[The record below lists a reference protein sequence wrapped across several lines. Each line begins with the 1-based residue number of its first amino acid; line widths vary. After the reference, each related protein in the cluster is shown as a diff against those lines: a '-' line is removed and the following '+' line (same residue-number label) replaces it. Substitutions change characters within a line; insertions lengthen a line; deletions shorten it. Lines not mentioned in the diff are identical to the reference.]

1 MSSRIVDNLIAY
13 RILSMLVT
21 PFDKTDAFRLG
32 IIDANGKVLKL
43 SKDLRT
49 DEEKSSYD
57 YLHRL
62 VFNLKRLIN
71 KLPGGDTYTKNLVA
85 AYFLVKESYETYNT
99 IDIDERFHTL
109 METIND
115 KDIILVEEEI
125 IVKRFMEE
133 EGLPVNNTTGI
144 ANPILPL
151 KKKKKVKPIDEEE
164 IDETSDA
171 YKKSYLDKA
180 DTYLFKAATSRESD
194 GSIKKINPV
203 KIAKRTKT
211 IAKVVMKRIVQQ

>member
-1 MSSRIVDNLIAY
+1 MSRIVDNLIAY

-32 IIDANGKVLKL
+32 IIDASGKVLKL
-43 SKDLRT
+43 SKDLKT
-49 DEEKSSYD
+49 EEEKSAYD

-62 VFNLKRLIN
+62 VFNLKRLLN
-71 KLPGGDTYTKNLVA
+71 KLPGGDNLTKNLVA

-144 ANPILPL
+144 ANPLLPIS
-151 KKKKKVKPIDEEE
+151 KKKVK
-164 IDETSDA
+164 
-171 YKKSYLDKA
+171 
-180 DTYLFKAATSRESD
+180 
-194 GSIKKINPV
+194 
-203 KIAKRTKT
+203 KRLK
-211 IAKVVMKRIVQQ
+211 

>member
-1 MSSRIVDNLIAY
+1 MSRIVDNLIAY

-21 PFDKTDAFRLG
+21 PFDKTDAFKLG
-32 IIDANGKVLKL
+32 IIDGSGKVLKI
-43 SKDLRT
+43 SKDLNSE
-49 DEEKSSYD
+49 EEKSSYD

-62 VFNLKRLIN
+62 VFNLKRLLN
-71 KLPGGDTYTKNLVA
+71 KLPGGDNLTKNLVA

-99 IDIDERFHTL
+99 GDIDERFHTL
-109 METIND
+109 MENIND
-115 KDIILVEEEI
+115 KDLILVEEEI
-125 IVKRFMEE
+125 IVKRFVED

-144 ANPILPL
+144 AAPVLPL

-180 DTYLFKAATSRESD
+180 DNYLFKAATSRESD
-194 GSIKKINPV
+194 GSIKKINPT

-211 IAKVVMKRIVQQ
+211 IAKIVKKRIEQK

>member
-13 RILSMLVT
+13 RVLSMLVT

-32 IIDANGKVLKL
+32 IIDASGKVLKL
-43 SKDLRT
+43 SKDLKT
-49 DEEKSSYD
+49 EEEKSSHD

-62 VFNLKRLIN
+62 VFNLKRLLN

-99 IDIDERFHTL
+99 IDIDERFHAL
-109 METIND
+109 LETINENN
-115 KDIILVEEEI
+115 IILVEEEI
-125 IVKRFMEE
+125 IVKRFVEE

-151 KKKKKVKPIDEEE
+151 VKKKTKKKVK
-164 IDETSDA
+164 
-171 YKKSYLDKA
+171 
-180 DTYLFKAATSRESD
+180 
-194 GSIKKINPV
+194 
-203 KIAKRTKT
+203 
-211 IAKVVMKRIVQQ
+211 

>member
-1 MSSRIVDNLIAY
+1 MSRIVDNLIAY
-13 RILSMLVT
+13 KILSMLVT

-32 IIDANGKVLKL
+32 IIDASGKVLKL
-43 SKDLRT
+43 SKDLKT
-49 DEEKSSYD
+49 EEEKTAYD

-62 VFNLKRLIN
+62 VFNLKRLLN
-71 KLPGGDTYTKNLVA
+71 KLPGGDNLTKNLVA

-99 IDIDERFHTL
+99 IDIDERFYTL

-125 IVKRFMEE
+125 IVKRFVED
-133 EGLPVNNTTGI
+133 EGMPVNNTTGI
-144 ANPILPL
+144 ANPLLPL

-180 DTYLFKAATSRESD
+180 DSYLFKAATSREPD

-211 IAKVVMKRIVQQ
+211 IAKVVKNRIGQE

>member
-1 MSSRIVDNLIAY
+1 MSRIVDNLIAY

-32 IIDANGKVLKL
+32 IIDASGKVLKL
-43 SKDLRT
+43 SKDLKT
-49 DEEKSSYD
+49 EEEKSAYD

-62 VFNLKRLIN
+62 VFNLKRLLN
-71 KLPGGDTYTKNLVA
+71 KLPGGDNLTKNLVA

-144 ANPILPL
+144 ANQLLPIS
-151 KKKKKVKPIDEEE
+151 KKKVK
-164 IDETSDA
+164 
-171 YKKSYLDKA
+171 
-180 DTYLFKAATSRESD
+180 
-194 GSIKKINPV
+194 
-203 KIAKRTKT
+203 KRLK
-211 IAKVVMKRIVQQ
+211 